1 MGAIER
7 NPSNRDILQST
18 KFKLN
23 FTRLPGLTFFCQTA
37 NLPGISLSEVMRSTP
52 FVDLYAPGEKAIY
65 DTLNVTMLV
74 DEDLLGWLAIHDW
87 IRGMTF
93 PKEFGEYANMG
104 DKFRDTQIRRG
115 SGVKLPVQ
123 YSDGSMTIYTN
134 KNNPNFRVQYKDCF
148 PTTLGGIMFSA
159 LDSAENIITADITFR
174 YSYYNL
180 ERI

>member
-23 FTRLPGLTFFCQTA
+23 FMRLPGLTFFCQTV
-37 NLPGISLSEVMRSTP
+37 NLPGISLTEVLRPTP
-52 FVDLYAPGEKAIY
+52 FVDLYVPGEKAIY

-74 DEDLLGWLAIHDW
+74 DEDLRGWEAIHDW
-87 IRGMTF
+87 LRAMTF
-93 PKEFGEYANMG
+93 PKEFEEYAKMK
-104 DKFRDTQIRRG
+104 DKFRDTAARG
-115 SGVKLPVQ
+115 FVGKLPPQ
-123 YSDGSMTIYTN
+123 YSDASITVYTN
-134 KNNPNFRVQYKDCF
+134 KNNPNIRVQYKDVF
-148 PTTLGGIMFSA
+148 PTTLGGIQFSA
-159 LDSAENIITADITFR
+159 LDSAENIITADVTFR

>member
-37 NLPGISLSEVMRSTP
+37 NLPGISLSEVMRPTP
-52 FVDLYAPGEKAIY
+52 FLDLYVPGEKAIY

-74 DEDLLGWLAIHDW
+74 DEDLRDWEAIHDW
-87 IRGMTF
+87 IRAMTF
-93 PKEFGEYANMG
+93 PKEFEEYAAM
-104 DKFRDTQIRRG
+104 KSQFRDVVSRG
-115 SGVKLPVQ
+115 NAGKLPPQ
-123 YSDGSMTIYTN
+123 YTDASMTVFTN
-134 KNNPNFRVQYKDCF
+134 KNNPNFRIQYKDLF
-148 PTTLGGIMFSA
+148 PTTLGGIQFST
-159 LDSAENIITADITFR
+159 LDSAENIITCDATFR
-174 YSYYNL
+174 FSYYNL